1 MRKIVYKSDIRKARK
16 TLRTITRACNK
27 FAQDPV
33 ANFKNYHA
41 AESLVIH
48 LRMAVFCAGGN
59 IPIQSMTPYLDKV
72 YRKAVAAI
80 QDLLESCAHRMQIDP
95 LYSTTS
101 EYLETR
107 KQIASVLTGG
117 NKVTANVVLGG
128 GKNAR

>member
-33 ANFKNYHA
+33 ANFKNYHV

-48 LRMAVFCAGGN
+48 LRMAVFCAGGT
-59 IPIQSMTPYLDKV
+59 IPLQSMTPYLEQV
-72 YRKAVAAI
+72 YRKAVSAI
-80 QDLLESCAHRMQIDP
+80 QDLLESCAVHMNIDP
-95 LYSTTS
+95 FYASTE
-101 EYLETR
+101 EYLSAR
-107 KQIASVLTGG
+107 KQIASILTGG

-128 GKNAR
+128 RKN